1 MSVQHMTYTSLL
13 DNDDVHGEYERAL
26 ERAARELGHHHP
38 LFINDRRV
46 AAVEEFETRSPID
59 DNIVIGTFQKG
70 GTNEARSAIEAAAA
84 SFLTWRH
91 TKWRERVDIM
101 RTIAA
106 SIEEDGARLAALI
119 TYEVGKNRFEA
130 LAEVYETVAML
141 RYNCDIFE
149 AHKGFVT
156 AMSAITEERSV
167 SVMKPYGVWAVIS
180 PFNFPLVLAAGMLS
194 AALLTGNTAVF
205 KPTSKAPLMGLKLY
219 VACIMGGIPGG
230 VLNVVTGPGEPFGE
244 VATTH
249 PKVAGI
255 AFTGS
260 RAAGTWLQRAFVAQQ
275 PYPKPFVAEMGSK
288 NPVIVTAH
296 ADIQAAAE
304 GIAKAAFG
312 YGGQKCSAASRVY
325 VEESV
330 ASALVEQL
338 RARTEALT
346 VGDPR
351 RRDVVVGPLIDQEAR
366 EKFERAVESA
376 RHDGGAVI
384 AGGTILH
391 EGAYDRGAYVRP
403 TVITGLPRTH
413 RLFAEELFV
422 PLVVVD
428 SISSLEEGIQQANAT
443 EYGLTAGIF
452 SENEDEIER
461 FFSSI
466 DFGVCYS
473 NRRGGATTGAWP
485 GVQPFGGWK
494 ASGATGK
501 GVGGPYYLLSYM
513 REQTQTR
520 A

>member
-1 MSVQHMTYTSLL
+1 MSTKHMTYTSLL
-13 DNDDVHGEYERAL
+13 DSDDVHSEYERAL

-38 LFINDRRV
+38 LFIDDRRV

-59 DNIVIGTFQKG
+59 TNIVIGTFQKG
-70 GTNEARSAIEAAAA
+70 GTIEAKSAIEAAAA
-84 SFLTWRH
+84 SFPTWRH
-91 TKWRERVDIM
+91 TEWRARVDTV
-101 RTIAA
+101 RTIATLLEKDA
-106 SIEEDGARLAALI
+106 SRLAALI

-130 LAEVYETVAML
+130 LAEVYEAVAML
-141 RYNCDIFE
+141 RYNCDVYE
-149 AHKGFVT
+149 THKGFTTPMPGVT
-156 AMSAITEERSV
+156 GERSV

-205 KPTSKAPLMGLKLY
+205 KPTSKAPLTGLKLY
-219 VACIMGGIPGG
+219 VTCVMAGIPGG

-244 VATTH
+244 VATAH
-249 PKVAGI
+249 PDVAGI

-260 RAAGTWLQRAFVAQQ
+260 RAAGTWLQRAFVAHQ
-275 PYPKPFVAEMGSK
+275 PYPKPFVGEMGSK

-296 ADIQAAAE
+296 ADIEAAVE
-304 GIAKAAFG
+304 GVVKAAFG

-325 VEESV
+325 VDESV
-330 ASALVEQL
+330 TSAFVERL

-351 RRDVVVGPLIDQEAR
+351 RRDVAVGPLIDQEAR
-366 EKFERAVESA
+366 EKFERAVQGA
-376 RHDGGAVI
+376 RHDGGTIV
-384 AGGTILH
+384 AGGAVLR
-391 EGAYDRGAYVRP
+391 EGVYERGSYVRP
-403 TVITGLPRTH
+403 TVVTGLSRTH
-413 RLFAEELFV
+413 RLFTEELFV
-422 PLVVVD
+422 PFVVVD
-428 SISSLEEGIQQANAT
+428 TISSLEEGIEQANAT

-452 SENEDEIER
+452 SEDEGEIER
-461 FFSSI
+461 FFSAV
-466 DFGVCYS
+466 DFGVCYA

-494 ASGATGK
+494 ASGSTGK